1 MQNDANV
8 VHLTRVAS
16 EPSPNAGAGRLPVI
30 LVQVRDKAALQLK
43 QALQALFDNAD
54 DTLFEMADR
63 ATSNLEQN
71 AFFEAMRD
79 LRLKRKSIER
89 VYLQKVFEEFSA
101 LNQVQSGKSVPTLDT
116 VSFDSLSLVQNEE
129 LEESVAVDAMVA
141 RVMSRD
147 ATALAHLS
155 TRLNTLVGRK
165 VDEKSNPLA
174 PRPLTAAF
182 LDACQGLGV
191 EIKVKLIILKLFEKY
206 VLAHCDQ
213 LYAEANQILV
223 AAGVLPELKSAL
235 PRRQPAVRP
244 EAVRDAGTLQ
254 AQAALLDGG
263 QQEVFGALQELL
275 AQVRDNPSFYR
286 RETPENAA
294 PISSN
299 DLMRLLSHLQQHLPG
314 PGAAEFDVRDGVDQL
329 LQRVSHKS
337 GRSRVVGQVDDDVIN
352 LVSMLFEFI
361 LDDRTLPDSLK
372 ALIGRMQIPMLKV
385 ALLDKTFFS
394 RGSHP
399 ARRLLNEIASASL
412 GWAEHNDAR
421 RDSLYQKIEQVVMRL
436 LNDFVDD
443 PAIFAELL
451 EDFIAFTGDER
462 RRSELLEQRTRDA
475 EEGRAK
481 AELARQDV
489 EQVLNQRLFLPLLIT
504 SFYLVRDA
512 YRQFSDT
519 RIELQSLTLL
529 GSGLQIRRSLE
540 SLNDLL
546 QINAVIG
553 QSGKAGDLE
562 ARIADV
568 QKGLRGRLEALA
580 PLSEDGAAVAEFEAQ
595 RDRLLNGLQAVEA
608 EGSLQ
613 GKGAR
618 AEKLLGSAQVFIKL
632 LIAQAGLSQ
641 DSQRQVRQLSELVG
655 SITPEVTAAISKGRA
670 IGAYSL
676 GQGFLNSSSSARL
689 DELLLEF
696 EKLHG
701 EYGLKL
707 QESLAGSP
715 QLLEEAAQAS
725 RETLKSLGQLF
736 EDRVIVAETLDT
748 PWTQFYDQVSAAM
761 DKTYQ
766 LDDAVLGYLDTQLQ
780 KRLQQVRTQMLL
792 LVAAL
797 AVVFAAILYLY
808 GGFYV
813 STRATLKDLG
823 RMMERVAGGDMTVSF
838 QARSRDELG
847 ELGQSF
853 NESVAKIHDLIERVS
868 QTVGEVERQTLRV
881 ESVSAESNQAVA
893 GQRSQI
899 EQVATAMNQMAA
911 TAQEVARS
919 AAMAVSSANSVNQE
933 TLSGRS
939 LVESQVGSIQRLAG
953 EIDQSVAAINRL
965 ASDSASISQV
975 LDVIKGIAEQ
985 TNLLALNAAIEAAR
999 AGEQG
1004 RGFAVVADEVRTLAK
1019 RTQQSTAEIEQMI
1032 LRLQGGVDAAVK
1044 AMGSSHHT
1052 ADGTVNESAQVQQAL
1067 ENILGAV
1074 GMIVDQNQ
1082 QIAAAA
1088 EQQTAVAH
1096 DIDQNIVEINQA
1108 GERTAEGASQ
1118 TERASR
1124 ELGAQVTQLKRL
1136 IGAFRV

>member
-329 LQRVSHKS
+329 LQRVS
-337 GRSRVVGQVDDDVIN
+337 
-352 LVSMLFEFI
+352 
-361 LDDRTLPDSLK
+361 
-372 ALIGRMQIPMLKV
+372 
-385 ALLDKTFFS
+385 
-394 RGSHP
+394 
-399 ARRLLNEIASASL
+399 
-412 GWAEHNDAR
+412 
-421 RDSLYQKIEQVVMRL
+421 
-436 LNDFVDD
+436 
-443 PAIFAELL
+443 
-451 EDFIAFTGDER
+451 
-462 RRSELLEQRTRDA
+462 
-475 EEGRAK
+475 
-481 AELARQDV
+481 
-489 EQVLNQRLFLPLLIT
+489 
-504 SFYLVRDA
+504 
-512 YRQFSDT
+512 
-519 RIELQSLTLL
+519 
-529 GSGLQIRRSLE
+529 
-540 SLNDLL
+540 
-546 QINAVIG
+546 
-553 QSGKAGDLE
+553 
-562 ARIADV
+562 
-568 QKGLRGRLEALA
+568 
-580 PLSEDGAAVAEFEAQ
+580 
-595 RDRLLNGLQAVEA
+595 
-608 EGSLQ
+608 
-613 GKGAR
+613 
-618 AEKLLGSAQVFIKL
+618 
-632 LIAQAGLSQ
+632 
-641 DSQRQVRQLSELVG
+641 
-655 SITPEVTAAISKGRA
+655 
-670 IGAYSL
+670 
-676 GQGFLNSSSSARL
+676 
-689 DELLLEF
+689 
-696 EKLHG
+696 
-701 EYGLKL
+701 
-707 QESLAGSP
+707 
-715 QLLEEAAQAS
+715 
-725 RETLKSLGQLF
+725 
-736 EDRVIVAETLDT
+736 
-748 PWTQFYDQVSAAM
+748 
-761 DKTYQ
+761 
-766 LDDAVLGYLDTQLQ
+766 
-780 KRLQQVRTQMLL
+780 
-792 LVAAL
+792 
-797 AVVFAAILYLY
+797 
-808 GGFYV
+808 
-813 STRATLKDLG
+813 
-823 RMMERVAGGDMTVSF
+823 
-838 QARSRDELG
+838 
-847 ELGQSF
+847 
-853 NESVAKIHDLIERVS
+853 